1 MDSASDPIS
10 EHFPILYYV
19 VSQLNPI
26 SGIPNPPQLPP
37 ETQESEL
44 TKLSHL
50 NNPKVLASMIQAVPH
65 NLTHTLSALIS
76 LGPRPDPSAIAAAR
90 EKIIDIQSKLQKN
103 LQQIEIE
110 TEGIEDRVE
119 REDKLRKDSE
129 KETQIYKAV
138 ARLEKMHEAYEKE
151 LSAAEDRL
159 VEVYESAVA
168 AAAEL
173 DKESELEVNEEVVR
187 ILKEAESGVVEKV
200 DLFGQQIRFLPQA
213 FGKLRRLTEINL
225 SQNQL
230 EVLPD
235 SIAGL
240 HKLERLYISS
250 NLLES
255 LPDSIGL
262 LVNLKVLNVSGNK
275 LNMLPETV
283 TGCSS
288 LVELDASFN
297 NLQSLPINIG
307 YGLVNLERLS
317 IQLNKICYLPTSICQ
332 LKSLRY
338 FDAHFN
344 KLHSLPPAIGRLTS
358 LEVLILSGNFNNLTE
373 VPESISDLCNL
384 RELDLSD
391 NQIRAL
397 PDRFGR
403 LEKLLR
409 LNMDQNPLGIPPM
422 GIVDKGAQ
430 AVKDYMDMRWADLVA
445 EQQKAM
451 HEANMPQDQIGWLTW
466 GSSMLTNITSGVA
479 ETISEYTGGRK
490 ETDKDP
496 WLYQQL

>member
-1 MDSASDPIS
+1 MESETDSIL
-10 EHFPILYYV
+10 ERFPILYYV
-19 VSQLNPI
+19 LSQLDPI
-26 SGIPNPPQLPP
+26 SGKSNPQLPP
-37 ETQESEL
+37 ETKESAVL
-44 TKLSHL
+44 TQLSHV
-50 NNPKVLASMIQAVPH
+50 NKPKVLASIIQAIPD
-65 NLTHTLSALIS
+65 NLTQTLSALIS

-90 EKIIDIQSKLQKN
+90 ERINEIQSRLHKN
-103 LQQIEIE
+103 LQEIE
-110 TEGIEDRVE
+110 AQGIGVEDRVE
-119 REDKLRKDSE
+119 REKKLRKAAE
-129 KETQIYKAV
+129 KETQIYTAV
-138 ARLEKMHEAYEKE
+138 DRLVEMHEAYEKQ
-151 LSAAEDRL
+151 LSAAQDRV

-168 AAAEL
+168 GL
-173 DKESELEVNEEVVR
+173 DKETDLEVNEEVIR

-200 DLFGQQIRFLPQA
+200 DLFGHQIRFLPEE
-213 FGKLRRLTEINL
+213 FGKLRRLIELNL
-225 SQNQL
+225 SHNQL

-240 HKLERLYISS
+240 QKLQRLDISS

-262 LVNLKVLNVSGNK
+262 LVNLKVVIVSGNK
-275 LNMLPETV
+275 LKMLPETI

-297 NLQSLPINIG
+297 NLQGLPINIG

-332 LKSLRY
+332 LRSLRY

-344 KLHSLPPAIGRLTS
+344 QLHALPPAIGRLTS
-358 LEVLILSGNFNNLTE
+358 LEVLNLSGNFNNLTE

-409 LNMDQNPLGIPPM
+409 LNMDQNPLVVPPM
-422 GIVDKGAQ
+422 AIVEKGAQ
-430 AVKDYMDMRWADLVA
+430 AVKDFMDMRWADLVA
-445 EQQKAM
+445 EKQKTM
-451 HEANMPQDQIGWLTW
+451 HEANMPEDQSGWFSW
-466 GSSMLTNITSGVA
+466 GSSMLTNATSGVVQ
-479 ETISEYTGGRK
+479 TIFEYTGGRN
-490 ETDKDP
+490 ENSKDP